1 MKELQLGPG
10 FAYPY
15 FPPKDLLQSMA
26 SNGNFHKVLGVP
38 VAYSD
43 YVLPK
48 FWEKYRKLYPQHDL
62 FAPHQIHLDFKHLL
76 PFYLHG
82 DGGRTYRKDSILIL
96 SMYTML
102 WVKERGNFQPS
113 CNHILTRNW
122 KGNGRAMAMATSA
135 TNRESILEATHW
147 AIGFSFVPWNGI
159 LQIQK
164 GKIWLSFGAMG
175 MSLVQFVWGRVRI
188 QWWCVEN
195 RNFGSYRGCTIFKR
209 GRVPWKEFLERFQN
223 EQARRKTIER
233 LLLVV
238 WCWSHWGPPI
248 WRCSNHYGW
257 LGVNMWNE

>member
-1 MKELQLGPG
+1 MEEAKAAVRKDSCPVLGRIARANLQNADEPLFQALVSCGLALNLPMKELQLGPG

-15 FPPKDLLQSMA
+15 FPPRDLLQSMA

-113 CNHILTRNW
+113 CNHILTRN
-122 KGNGRAMAMATSA
+122 
-135 TNRESILEATHW
+135 
-147 AIGFSFVPWNGI
+147 
-159 LQIQK
+159 
-164 GKIWLSFGAMG
+164 
-175 MSLVQFVWGRVRI
+175 
-188 QWWCVEN
+188 
-195 RNFGSYRGCTIFKR
+195 
-209 GRVPWKEFLERFQN
+209 
-223 EQARRKTIER
+223 
-233 LLLVV
+233 
-238 WCWSHWGPPI
+238 
-248 WRCSNHYGW
+248 
-257 LGVNMWNE
+257 